1 MDLAYRQ
8 IQIIDEEHLKHC
20 FSKDQGNH
28 GTDYTLM
35 TSIASRGVL
44 CICPALSEWIADEFR
59 KTTAIDKERR
69 KAVELRTSY
78 PNAKQQRDR
87 KARGGGGKGGP
98 EV

>member
-1 MDLAYRQ
+1 MGAEL
-8 IQIIDEEHLKHC
+8 
-20 FSKDQGNH
+20 SKRN
-28 GTDYTLM
+28 
-35 TSIASRGVL
+35 VL
-44 CICPALSEWIADEFR
+44 
-59 KTTAIDKERR
+59 DKERR